1 MDNTVIVI
9 DDEQDFL
16 DSVKR
21 VLITSGIKTV
31 RTESNARKA
40 ASAFEKGE
48 AFDIAL
54 IDINM
59 PDMDGFELLQVIK
72 NTTPST
78 ECIMITALDDAR
90 AAVKCLKTGAYDYLV
105 KPVSGENM
113 LLSINRAMERKRLME
128 IKDLS
133 KRKTH
138 LKIKNPEAFKAIVTQ
153 SSEMLRI
160 LNEAELHALS
170 DIPILITGETGTGKE
185 LLSQSIHA
193 ASPRAKFDFI
203 AINMES
209 LNPQLFESQFF
220 GHTKGAFTGA
230 ETGQVGY
237 LESNHRGTV
246 FLDEIG
252 NLPIDLQGKLL
263 RVLQEGEF
271 IKIGSSKAQK
281 VNVRFIAATNAD
293 LEHMVEQKKFR
304 KDLYYR
310 LKGGW
315 LHLPP
320 LRERKDD
327 ILLLINHFI
336 IEFCGPD
343 GINIEEEVLSTLR
356 EYDYPGNIREL
367 KSILQAA
374 VNLAQGKTIALK
386 HLPKEILMRGQFVSK
401 NQDSQTEPIQTLQQI
416 EKKYI
421 LKVYKKFG
429 KNKSQTARA
438 LGIALNTLK
447 SKLETYD
454 VENLSAKAPTA
465 KK

>member
-1 MDNTVIVI
+1 
-9 DDEQDFL
+9 
-16 DSVKR
+16 
-21 VLITSGIKTV
+21 
-31 RTESNARKA
+31 
-40 ASAFEKGE
+40 
-48 AFDIAL
+48 
-54 IDINM
+54 
-59 PDMDGFELLQVIK
+59 
-72 NTTPST
+72 
-78 ECIMITALDDAR
+78 
-90 AAVKCLKTGAYDYLV
+90 
-105 KPVSGENM
+105 
-113 LLSINRAMERKRLME
+113 
-128 IKDLS
+128 
-133 KRKTH
+133 
-138 LKIKNPEAFKAIVTQ
+138 
-153 SSEMLRI
+153 MLRI

-193 ASPRAKFDFI
+193 ASSRAKFNFM

-230 ETGQVGY
+230 ETGQMGY
-237 LESNHRGTV
+237 LEGNHRGTV

-252 NLPIDLQGKLL
+252 NLPLDLQGKLL

-271 IKIGSSKAQK
+271 IKIGSSKSQK
-281 VNVRFIAATNAD
+281 VDVRFIAATNAY
-293 LEHMVEQKKFR
+293 LEHLVEQKKFR

-320 LRERKDD
+320 LRERGDD
-327 ILLLINHFI
+327 ILLLINHFF
-336 IEFCGPD
+336 IEFFGAD
-343 GINIEEEVLSTLR
+343 GIDIEEDALSTLR

-367 KSILQAA
+367 KSILQGA
-374 VNLAQGKTIALK
+374 VNLAQGRTIALK
-386 HLPKEILMRGQFVSK
+386 HLPKEILEQGQFASK
-401 NQDSQTEPIQTLQQI
+401 QQDSETESIQPLQQI

-421 LKVYKKFG
+421 LEVYKKFG

-447 SKLETYD
+447 SKLATYD